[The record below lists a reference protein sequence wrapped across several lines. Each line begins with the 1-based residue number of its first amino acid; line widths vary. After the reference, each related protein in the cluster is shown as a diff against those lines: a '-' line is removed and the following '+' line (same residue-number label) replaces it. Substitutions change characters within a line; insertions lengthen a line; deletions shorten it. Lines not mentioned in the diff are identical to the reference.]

1 MSDSSQPFAP
11 KKFLEIKGK
20 RMACIDEGEGAAIV
34 FQHGN
39 PWLVDL
45 LPSADHWPATHG
57 RTGVNQS
64 RAGRTR
70 GGNDRTRH
78 ARNSGTTN

>member
-45 LPSADHWPATHG
+45 LPSADHWPAAREAETIGLVTRVIPG
-57 RTGVNQS
+57 RPTDGSCSDARRGTG
-64 RAGRTR
+64 
-70 GGNDRTRH
+70 
-78 ARNSGTTN
+78 